1 MCKQLCHNA
10 AQLPALQPWGHTA
23 GYKDQIVAADV
34 VVQMLVDGRLHH
46 AAGAVALHGVA
57 DLFGG
62 GQTHAGL
69 FAAGLEHIHHKT
81 GVHIGFAAGIH
92 SAKLAVAADGT
103 IAHDSAPPFC
113 G

>member
-1 MCKQLCHNA
+1 MRPAFSACALRAGGHGGGRRCIRPFGLIRQTGLCKQLCHNA
-10 AQLPALQPWGHTA
+10 AQLPALQPRGHA
-23 GYKDQIVAADV
+23 PGHEDQIIAADV

-69 FAAGLEHIHHKT
+69 FC
-81 GVHIGFAAGIH
+81 
-92 SAKLAVAADGT
+92 
-103 IAHDSAPPFC
+103 C
-113 G
+113 GS